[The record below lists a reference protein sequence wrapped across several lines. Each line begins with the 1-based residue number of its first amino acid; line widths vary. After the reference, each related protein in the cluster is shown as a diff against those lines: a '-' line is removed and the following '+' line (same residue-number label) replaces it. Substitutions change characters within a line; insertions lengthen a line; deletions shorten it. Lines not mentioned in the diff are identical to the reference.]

1 MAFANPAARPAARQ
15 IRDNSGYMQEIDT
28 LILAAHVVPVA
39 PKGVLNDHAIAIEAG
54 RIVEVLPSSLALER
68 YQARSVVRLERHAVI
83 PGLVNLHCHAAMSL
97 MRGLADDL
105 PLMNWLQEHIWPAEG
120 RHVSDEFVHDG
131 SLIAMAEMLRAGA
144 TTVNDMYFFPE
155 ATARA
160 ALRAGMRAALGMIVI
175 EFPSAYAPDAN
186 GYFQKGLATR
196 DAYQGEPLLSFT
208 FAPHAPYT
216 VGDESLKRVAV
227 LAEELDVPIHTHVH
241 ETLAE
246 IEDGLKQH
254 GVRPL
259 ERLRRLGLVGPRLI
273 AVHAVHLEDGE
284 LDLMARQGVSI
295 AHCPSSNL
303 KLASGIANVA
313 GARKRGVNV
322 GLGTDGAASNN
333 RLDPWTEMRT
343 AALLAKAAS
352 GDPAL
357 VSAADALRMATL
369 DGARALGLDGE
380 IGSIEAGKAADLTA
394 VELSSLETLPLY
406 DPVSHLVYAAG
417 RENVTHVWVAGKALL
432 EERRLTTLDLQDLQ
446 DKARMWQ
453 GRLS

>member
-1 MAFANPAARPAARQ
+1 V
-15 IRDNSGYMQEIDT
+15 EI
-28 LILAAHVVPVA
+28 
-39 PKGVLNDHAIAIEAG
+39 
-54 RIVEVLPSSLALER
+54 LPSSLALTR
-68 YQARSVVRLERHAVI
+68 YQARNLVRLERHALI
-83 PGLVNLHCHAAMSL
+83 PGLVNLHCHAAMTL

-105 PLMNWLQEHIWPAEG
+105 PLMTWLQEHVWPAEAK
-120 RHVSDEFVHDG
+120 HVSDEFVHDG
-131 SLIAMAEMLRAGA
+131 SLLAMAEMLRAGA

-160 ALRAGMRAALGMIVI
+160 ALRAGMRASLGMIVI

-186 GYFQKGLATR
+186 GYLQKGLATR
-196 DAYQGEPLLSFT
+196 DAYQGESLLTFT

-216 VGDESLKRVAV
+216 VGDEALKRVAV

-241 ETLAE
+241 ETEGE
-246 IEDGLKQH
+246 ITQGLQQH

-273 AVHAVHLEDGE
+273 AVHAVHLQDPE
-284 LDLMARQGVSI
+284 LDVMAREGVSI

-303 KLASGIANVA
+303 KLASGIANIA
-313 GARKRGVNV
+313 GARQRGIRV

-352 GDPAL
+352 GDAAV
-357 VSAADALRMATL
+357 VSAAEALEMATL
-369 DGARALGLDGE
+369 DGARALGLDGV
-380 IGSIEAGKAADLTA
+380 IGSLEPGKAADITA
-394 VELSSLETLPLY
+394 VELSSIETLPMF

-417 RENVTHVWVAGKALL
+417 RENVTHVWVAGEARL
-432 EERRLTTLDLQDLQ
+432 EERRLKGLDVQDLH
-446 DKARMWQ
+446 DKAIWWQ
-453 GRLS
+453 SRLS